1 MRFAILLRGR
11 LVCLLCSFHPVNI
24 FLESHHM
31 TFLKFFNRRRLLV
44 GAAASLTAF
53 VFGCIKGKNQAQKQ
67 NNSKNKSTTTDAG
80 TSSSLPNADAGANGG
95 SDAGAEPSTTPQS
108 DAGEE
113 EVIDCSQ
120 TDNDIEGPFY
130 RPNVPVRSEL
140 DLYGDAGTELTLSGQ
155 VLDLDCNP
163 IPNAVVDIW
172 HADPTDV
179 PVADLVDSD
188 SVDYDNSSSEMR
200 YRGQTAT
207 DTQGRY
213 GFHTK
218 KPGWYLNGGTFR
230 PMHIHVKVW
239 VGDNLK
245 LTSQLYFAGDPYIA
259 GDPWASLDRAVV
271 LSADGPGAEKGT
283 FNFVIS

>member
-1 MRFAILLRGR
+1 
-11 LVCLLCSFHPVNI
+11 
-24 FLESHHM
+24 M
-31 TFLKFFNRRRLLV
+31 TFLKFLNRRRLLV
-44 GAAASLTAF
+44 GTAASLTAF
-53 VFGCIKGKNQAQKQ
+53 VLGCIKGKNQDQKQ
-67 NNSKNKSTTTDAG
+67 NNSKNKSATTDAG
-80 TSSSLPNADAGANGG
+80 TASQPSSLSNADAGTNGG
-95 SDAGAEPSTTPQS
+95 SDAGAEPPATSQS

-113 EVIDCSQ
+113 DVIDCSQ
-120 TDNDIEGPFY
+120 TDNDNEGPFY

-179 PVADLVDSD
+179 AVADLVDSD
-188 SVDYDNSSSEMR
+188 SVDYDNTSSEMR

-207 DTQGRY
+207 DAQGRY
-213 GFHTK
+213 SFHTK

-239 VGDNLK
+239 AGQTEK
-245 LTSQLYFAGDPYIA
+245 ITTQLYFVGDPYIQ
-259 GDPWASLDRAVV
+259 GDPWASLDRAVA
-271 LSADGPGAEKGT
+271 LTADGPGAEKGT

>member
-1 MRFAILLRGR
+1 MA
-11 LVCLLCSFHPVNI
+11 PWN
-24 FLESHHM
+24 ES
-31 TFLKFFNRRRLLV
+31 TRRYFLKASGIGLGTLVLGCPSNR
-44 GAAASLTAF
+44 
-53 VFGCIKGKNQAQKQ
+53 KPK
-67 NNSKNKSTTTDAG
+67 SKISGQQDGGETTTARFDAG
-80 TSSSLPNADAGANGG
+80 NSQTSQVINDAGGEQATNHGD
-95 SDAGAEPSTTPQS
+95 DAGPE
-108 DAGEE
+108 DL
-113 EVIDCSQ
+113 IDCEQ
-120 TDNDIEGPFY
+120 TANDIEGPFY

-140 DLYGDAGTELTLSGQ
+140 DLYGDAGTELTLSGR

-188 SVDYDNSSSEMR
+188 SVDYDNTSSEMR

-207 DTQGRY
+207 DAEGRY
-213 GFHTK
+213 SFHTK

-245 LTSQLYFAGDPYIA
+245 LTSQLYFAGDPYIS